1 MARSIQPIS
10 WKFCSCYVA
19 IAVVVVVVDNDDEDD
34 NDDDDVIALYTKI
47 VSPSHY
53 PVHQE
58 INPGLYIDIITN
70 PKD

>member
-1 MARSIQPIS
+1 M
-10 WKFCSCYVA
+10 
-19 IAVVVVVVDNDDEDD
+19 VVDNDDEDD

-58 INPGLYIDIITN
+58 INPGLHIDIITN